1 MNTEHLLPSTRI
13 TAARIA
19 ARATEERLRRMG
31 VEPRRLPTL
40 AANLTRVVSPEM
52 AVMIAT
58 ARARENR
65 HV

>member
-1 MNTEHLLPSTRI
+1 MNTEHVLPSTRI

-40 AANLTRVVSPEM
+40 AANLTRIVSPEM

-58 ARARENR
+58 ARARETR